1 MQASHTS
8 IVILRSNTKNQQ
20 YYEYIFAKTNRRE
33 SMNKYGMFLIYLL
46 SLFLGTIAISQAEPS
61 ATVSVNPP
69 SYQGKCPVTLMVD
82 ANITAT
88 SAGNM
93 AIKYVFSTG
102 YESPYAT
109 ITFNAPGTDWYQNGF
124 VAGAKSLPQYPTN
137 GWVAIVLPGGKM
149 SNKAPI
155 NVTCM
160 NADLAVSDLVWTPPK
175 NVVMKAPLPFGK
187 LMVKLKNQGT
197 GNSGPIS
204 LTFSCEGLPNTGPFG
219 KTPSCPV
226 GFFPKTLS
234 ADLAPG
240 VETETGI
247 DAGSSNPVWEGG
259 KYKITA
265 EAKLMS
271 NSDEEPD
278 ITNNKTVLEI
288 NVPWAT
294 LTDISWMN
302 ATGQNYK
309 GICSGQQSAMIV
321 TGKISGN
328 GYGTIKYQWIVD
340 GNPAGNV
347 IEVQYKVDDM
357 IIEAGGV
364 QVVPLQSKTG
374 WAAIKV
380 ISPVQKESSHA
391 PYTIECET
399 FNQNLL
405 KQSNLSF
412 GYWKNLVKLSPAP
425 QTCQEC
431 LSIFG
436 QINGIDQQ
444 SMSLVKEGEA
454 LTKGLSTGNLNK
466 QEDDRMTRRLNEIS
480 KQLDAN
486 MIKRKGLVDQYNK
499 RVTDFNAQPKRLNPA
514 VR

>member
-1 MQASHTS
+1 MCLA
-8 IVILRSNTKNQQ
+8 
-20 YYEYIFAKTNRRE
+20 
-33 SMNKYGMFLIYLL
+33 LL
-46 SLFLGTIAISQAEPS
+46 FFGAVVASQAEPS
-61 ATVSVNPP
+61 ATISVSPP
-69 SYQGKCPVTLMVD
+69 SYQGKCPVTLMTD
-82 ANITAT
+82 AKITST
-88 SAGNM
+88 SAGNVT
-93 AIKYVFSTG
+93 IKYAFSTG
-102 YESPYAT
+102 YETPYET
-109 ITFNAPGTDWYQNGF
+109 IKFDVPGTIDYSNGF

-155 NVTCM
+155 NVTCKD
-160 NADLAVSDLVWTPPK
+160 ADLAVSDLIWTPPK

-240 VETETGI
+240 VVTETGI

-265 EAKLMS
+265 EAKLL
-271 NSDEEPD
+271 NGGEEPD
-278 ITNNKTVLEI
+278 TTNNTTVLEI

-309 GICSGQQSAMIV
+309 GVCSGQQSATIV
-321 TGKISGN
+321 TGNISGN

-340 GNPAGNV
+340 GNPVGNV

-364 QVVPLQSKTG
+364 QAAPQQSKTG

-380 ISPVQKESSHA
+380 ISPVQKESNHA
-391 PYTIECET
+391 PYTIQCET
-399 FNQNLL
+399 FDQNLL

-412 GYWKNLVKLSPAP
+412 GNWKNLAKLSPAP

-431 LSIFG
+431 LSTFS

-444 SMSLVKEGEA
+444 SMPLVKEGEA
-454 LTKGLSTGNLNK
+454 LTKSLSAVNLSKPEN
-466 QEDDRMTRRLNEIS
+466 DRMTRRLDEIS

-486 MIKRKGLVDQYNK
+486 MTQRKGLVDQYNK
-499 RVTDFNAQPKRLNPA
+499 RVTDFNARTKRLNPA
-514 VR
+514 GR